1 MEFVDE
7 ALDELRGKSKKMVPL
22 SEVILPEA
30 SDVFFYAKQKEL
42 IAQYQGARMFLSQTA
57 TTYWD
62 YWFTKTEPEDE
73 CTKKII
79 KNNYRAYFYET
90 ALLYYNIVVD
100 LSWVML
106 YAAVEYRWKVDG
118 TAMNISGIQSIG
130 NAYNALR
137 DIESATESPVD
148 AHTNAF
154 RYLKQVYPTCA
165 NAVDLITEFW
175 KENHDSTVRNLYNF
189 CKHRGKPLYKEIKEL
204 QGGSPFTIR
213 IAKEPIRNDN
223 SAADRLAF
231 MDYDY
236 VEIVSDTHDVQ
247 KEVSLTDEIERLRVF
262 DNETLYPYIKELL
275 KEIERIIKPSPLVI
289 S

>member
-7 ALDELRGKSKKMVPL
+7 ALNELRGKSEIMIPL
-22 SEVILPEA
+22 SGITLPQA
-30 SDVFFYAKQKEL
+30 NDVFFCAKQKEL
-42 IAQYQGARMFLSQTA
+42 IAQYQGARMFLCQTA
-57 TTYWD
+57 TTHWD

-73 CTKKII
+73 HTKKII
-79 KNNYRAYFYET
+79 ETSYRAYFYET

-106 YAAVEYRWKVDG
+106 YAAVEYRCDVDG
-118 TAMNISGIQSIG
+118 IPINISGIQTIG

-137 DIESATESPVD
+137 DIERATESPID

-175 KENHDSTVRNLYNF
+175 KDNHDSAVRNLYNF

-204 QGGSPFTIR
+204 QGSSPFTIR
-213 IAKEPIRNDN
+213 IAAKPIENYN
-223 SAADRLAF
+223 PAVDRLAF

-236 VEIVSDTHDVQ
+236 VEIVSDAHDVQ
-247 KEVSLTDEIERLRVF
+247 KEVCLTDEIERLRVF
-262 DNETLYPYIKELL
+262 DNETLHPYIMELL
-275 KEIERIIKPSPLVI
+275 KEIERIVKPSPLVI